1 MRHIDW
7 QLERFASEPAAP
19 AMIWRDR
26 EYSFGDLHD
35 RVLTWEK
42 TLGVQGVVAGDSVGV
57 IGDYSPEA
65 ITCLLALL
73 KLKAILV
80 PVARDSADQHEEFF
94 RIAELDHL
102 ITIDRE
108 DGFDLSQPGLKA
120 DHPLLARLREM
131 DTAGLILFSSGST
144 GKPKGIVH
152 DLEALLAKFRS
163 PRHRFRTINFLL
175 FDHIGG
181 VNTMF
186 YTLSNLG
193 CTIVP
198 RDRSVAG
205 VCDAIARHSV
215 ELLPTSP
222 SFLNLLLLEAGADK
236 FDLSSL
242 QVVTYGTEVMSDRTL
257 GAAVK
262 VLPEVR
268 FQQTYGLS
276 EVGIL
281 RSKSQSNTSLMVKIG
296 GEDYETKVVDDRLF
310 IRSKTSMLGYLNA
323 PDPFD
328 ADGWLDTGDSVVVEG
343 EYYRILGRESDIIN
357 VGGQK
362 VYPAEVEKVLADLP
376 GVIEAVVSGEEHLL
390 LGQVVVATLQMAE
403 EVPAGE
409 MRKAVNEHCRGRLQS
424 YMIPQKVRVVLD
436 SPMNYRF
443 KKVRQ

>member
-1 MRHIDW
+1 MLHIDW

-19 AMIWRDR
+19 AMIWDDR
-26 EYSFGDLHD
+26 EYTCGDLHD
-35 RVLTWEK
+35 RVLVWEK
-42 TLGVQGVVAGDSVGV
+42 TLGDQGVSAGDSVGV

-65 ITCLLALL
+65 VACLLALL
-73 KLKAILV
+73 KLRTILV
-80 PVARDSADQHEEFF
+80 PLARESADQHDEFF
-94 RIAELDHL
+94 RIAELDQL
-102 ITIDRE
+102 ITIDTE
-108 DGFDLSQPGLKA
+108 DAFELTQPGLRA
-120 DHPLLARLREM
+120 DHPLLAQLRDA
-131 DTAGLILFSSGST
+131 DTAGLVVFSSGST
-144 GKPKGIVH
+144 GEPKGIVH
-152 DLEALLAKFRS
+152 DIELLLSKFRL

-186 YTLSNLG
+186 YTLANLG

-198 RDRSVAG
+198 KNRSVGA
-205 VCDAIARHSV
+205 VCEAIERHSV

-222 SFLNLLLLEAGADK
+222 SFLNLLLLEAGAENY
-236 FDLSSL
+236 DLSSL

-257 GAAVK
+257 AAAVK
-262 VLPEVR
+262 VLPHVR

-281 RSKSQSNTSLMVKIG
+281 RSKSQSNESLMVKIG
-296 GEDYETKVVDDRLF
+296 GEGYETKVVEDRLF
-310 IRSKTSMLGYLNA
+310 IRAKTSMLGYLNA

-328 ADGWLDTGDSVVVEG
+328 ADGWLDTGDSVIVEG
-343 EYYRILGRESDIIN
+343 EYFRILGRESDIVN

-390 LGQVVVATLQMAE
+390 LGQVVVATLQMSE
-403 EVPAGE
+403 DVPAAE
-409 MRKAVNEHCRGRLQS
+409 MRKAVNQHCRGRLQP

-443 KKVRQ
+443 KKVRR